1 MVNLKELK
9 WLEVNHTWIFSIFT
23 WKQNIS
29 PTRQAH
35 LVFPCQPTAD
45 RLSSKVGG
53 VQGKERAQGKGQ
65 GRIVG
70 VGCNRNGAGLCT
82 CQSTKGEPDEPEIR
96 APVNLV
102 IPKCFTSLAST
113 AHKHSDTHTYTDTDA
128 AFKLGIFELTWT
140 LNMFKGTSC
149 NENFSSVHFA
159 FTGNQNRSA
168 RTLWILKKSF

>member
-45 RLSSKVGG
+45 RLSPKVGG
-53 VQGKERAQGKGQ
+53 VVQGKERAQGKGQ

-70 VGCNRNGAGLCT
+70 VGCKQNGVGAL
-82 CQSTKGEPDEPEIR
+82 QSTKGERDEPEIR
-96 APVNLV
+96 A
-102 IPKCFTSLAST
+102 
-113 AHKHSDTHTYTDTDA
+113 
-128 AFKLGIFELTWT
+128 
-140 LNMFKGTSC
+140 
-149 NENFSSVHFA
+149 
-159 FTGNQNRSA
+159 R
-168 RTLWILKKSF
+168 